1 MNAAH
6 LSRCVIVDFSPDD
19 ESIPVYQVT
28 RAEVEKIVAHAP
40 KFPVFFDETAAK
52 GEHGYLLD
60 DEFARR
66 IGVGILN
73 ALALSYPELKAMIT
87 ATNAPIARVSAVG
100 KLPD

>member
-1 MNAAH
+1 M
-6 LSRCVIVDFSPDD
+6 
-19 ESIPVYQVT
+19 PVYQVT

-40 KFPVFFDETAAK
+40 KFPVFFDETAAR

-66 IGVGILN
+66 IGVGILK
-73 ALALSYPELKAMIT
+73 ALALSHPELKTMIT
-87 ATNAPIARVSAVG
+87 ATNAPINRG